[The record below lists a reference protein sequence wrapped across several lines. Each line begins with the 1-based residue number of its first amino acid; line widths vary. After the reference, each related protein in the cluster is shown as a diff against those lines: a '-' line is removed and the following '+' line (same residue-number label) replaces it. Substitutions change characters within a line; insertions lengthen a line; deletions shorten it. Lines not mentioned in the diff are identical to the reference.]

1 MAIDESKIGE
11 LIGTVA
17 GLSQSFATMQQAQER
32 SRVEVMDIFK
42 EMRDNVKE
50 LASNTTASADKLA
63 VSMAHHI
70 TDDNAVH
77 TKVESILQ
85 WRGSVSSQI
94 DLLWDE
100 RNKTTGI
107 LSASRLGGGAIWAI
121 VVVIVGYVLQAH
133 FK

>member
-1 MAIDESKIGE
+1 MPVDDQKIGE

-42 EMRDNVKE
+42 EMRDNVKD
-50 LASNTTASADKLA
+50 LATNTTTAADKLA

-70 TDDNAVH
+70 ADDNAVH
-77 TKVESILQ
+77 SKVDSIQQ
-85 WRGSVSSQI
+85 WRNSVSPQ
-94 DLLWDE
+94 LEVLWDE

-107 LSASRLGGGAIWAI
+107 LSVSKFLTAGIYALMALAAGYFGGIS
-121 VVVIVGYVLQAH
+121 H
-133 FK
+133 K